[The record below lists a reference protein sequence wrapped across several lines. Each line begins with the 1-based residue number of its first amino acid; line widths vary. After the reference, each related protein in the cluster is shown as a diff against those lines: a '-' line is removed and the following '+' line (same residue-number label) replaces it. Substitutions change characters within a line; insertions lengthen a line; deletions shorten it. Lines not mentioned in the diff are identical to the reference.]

1 MNESPKNRPEILSI
15 FLFAVLGAVE
25 LMTLLSLLDLH
36 ILPRAWLLLLA
47 GVLGLL
53 TLGLYRLLFKGRRC
67 VGVRRFFGCV
77 LSMCLVAACLTGAF
91 TAYLLGDMFDSV
103 VDASIGTD
111 LAQPDDPTEQ
121 PFAVYLSGS
130 DTRSSDLTKSRSD
143 VNIVAVVNP
152 EDKQVLLVNTPRDYY
167 VSNPAGN
174 GAGDKLTHC
183 GLYGPA
189 NSAQA
194 LSELYGVPI
203 AYTAQI
209 NFKGF
214 ETLIDAMG
222 GITVTSD
229 YAFTT
234 TVGKYKI
241 LAGENTLT
249 GAQALAFARERSH
262 LKDGDNG
269 RGRNQMEVISGM
281 IDALTAGNLLANYR
295 TVLNSLEGMFTTSMP
310 SSTMAR
316 LIRMQLTDMASWE
329 VFSYAVT
336 GTDGTGTAWSSG
348 STKLYV
354 MYPDGASVAK
364 AAVLMETVL
373 AGELLTAEDITA

>member
-1 MNESPKNRPEILSI
+1 MNERQGQSRPGIFSI
-15 FLFAVLGAVE
+15 FLFAVMGAVE
-25 LMTLLSLLDLH
+25 VMTLVSLLELRV
-36 ILPRAWLLLLA
+36 LPGAWALLLC

-53 TLGLYRLLFKGRRC
+53 TLWVYRLLFHGRRC
-67 VGVRRFFGCV
+67 LGLRRFFGSA
-77 LSMCLVAACLTGAF
+77 LSLCLAAVCLAGSFAS
-91 TAYLLGDMFDSV
+91 YLLGDMFNSV
-103 VDASIGTD
+103 VDTSLNTT
-111 LAQPDDPTEQ
+111 LTQPEDPSEE

-130 DTRSSDLTKSRSD
+130 DTRSSSLTKSRSD
-143 VNIVAVVNP
+143 VNIIAVVNP
-152 EDKQVLLVNTPRDYY
+152 AGKQVLLINTPRDYY
-167 VSNPAGN
+167 VSNPAGG
-174 GAGDKLTHC
+174 GAKDKLTHC
-183 GLYGPA
+183 GLYGAA

-222 GITVTSD
+222 GITVTSE

-234 TVGKYKI
+234 TVGGYKI
-241 LAGENTLT
+241 QAGTNTLT

-269 RGRNQMEVISGM
+269 RGRNQMEVIRGM
-281 IDALTAGNLLANYR
+281 IKALSSGNLLANYR
-295 TVLNSLEGMFTTSMP
+295 TVLSSLEGMFTTSMP
-310 SSTMAR
+310 ASTMTR
-316 LIRMQLTDMASWE
+316 LIRMQLTDMAGWE

-336 GTDGTGTAWSSG
+336 GTDGTATAYSSG

-354 MYPDGASVAK
+354 MYPDGAAVAK
-364 AAVLMETVL
+364 ATALMETVL
-373 AGELLTAEDITA
+373 NGQLLTEDDLG